1 MRRWREILAWLII
14 GASCVGRACSIA
26 QVVLL
31 PIGSNVPNYGNNYL
45 EELINLVID
54 SVENNHIP
62 RGQYDA
68 VLLDEGHDFKE
79 DWLKIIVQ
87 MVDPTNNSLLV
98 LYDDAQ
104 SIYNRKG
111 KLDFSLSS
119 VGIQAR
125 GRTQILKVNYRNP
138 KEVLDFAHGFLKEFV
153 QPTTITDESIPI
165 IEPVSAKSKNKDLIP
180 KIYKKKNFQ
189 DEAKEI

>member
-1 MRRWREILAWLII
+1 
-14 GASCVGRACSIA
+14 
-26 QVVLL
+26 
-31 PIGSNVPNYGNNYL
+31 
-45 EELINLVID
+45 
-54 SVENNHIP
+54 
-62 RGQYDA
+62 
-68 VLLDEGHDFKE
+68 
-79 DWLKIIVQ
+79 

-153 QPTTITDESIPI
+153 QPTTITEESIPI
-165 IEPVSAKSKNKDLIP
+165 IEPVSYKPKNKDLKP
-180 KIYKKKNFQ
+180 KIYKKKKDIVGVSINAQFPKNPHIII
-189 DEAKEI
+189 DNTFDKDLDILDSELRLKIKKITLKKNYEF

>member
-1 MRRWREILAWLII
+1 MYSMSV
-14 GASCVGRACSIA
+14 GALGISMLN
-26 QVVLL
+26 QV
-31 PIGSNVPNYGNNYL
+31 
-45 EELINLVID
+45 
-54 SVENNHIP
+54 
-62 RGQYDA
+62 
-68 VLLDEGHDFKE
+68 E

-98 LYDDAQ
+98 LYYDAQ

-153 QPTTITDESIPI
+153 QPTTITEESIPI
-165 IEPVSAKSKNKDLIP
+165 IEPVSSKPKNKKLKP

-189 DEAKEI
+189 DEAKYLANSLKGLKFKFDFHVVNNI